1 MVVICQRIGDVCN
14 LTLSLPSQAWQYY
27 HIVVIDI
34 DVVYVVVGV
43 AIGIGGGGVGNLD
56 ILLPLRKVIG
66 INNLSVTVALTFVD
80 ARMVAT
86 AWQEQVTVEIHA

>member
-1 MVVICQRIGDVCN
+1 
-14 LTLSLPSQAWQYY
+14 LPSQAWQYY

-34 DVVYVVVGV
+34 DIVYVVVGV

-66 INNLSVTVALTFVD
+66 INNLSVTVALTFMD
-80 ARMVAT
+80 ARTVAT
-86 AWQEQVTVEIHA
+86 A